1 MEQVEYEWEQERWD
15 PIDSSYLCHIN
26 FHFPDNS
33 SIAPA
38 FTYDWR
44 HWRLAELRDVLAD
57 AGLPEQHVFWPEVDG
72 GGKLTGE
79 YSEQEAGRDDE
90 TWNAYIAA
98 GQ

>member
-1 MEQVEYEWEQERWD
+1 MD
-15 PIDSSYLCHIN
+15 DGS
-26 FHFPDNS
+26 
-33 SIAPA
+33 A
-38 FTYDWR
+38 
-44 HWRLAELRDVLAD
+44 RLE
-57 AGLPEQHVFWPEVDG
+57 PEANPKPEVDG